1 MGRKGI
7 KRRKPKHR
15 LPAAANSGII
25 EDLEDQAEWSSYGTH
40 IPRLGDDRRNAIW
53 WRRGWRSWRGLRGM
67 DRNQEFRKREWWLAI
82 AIGGLMMV
90 GVIVVLVLLAWLSW
104 RLL

>member
-1 MGRKGI
+1 
-7 KRRKPKHR
+7 
-15 LPAAANSGII
+15 
-25 EDLEDQAEWSSYGTH
+25 
-40 IPRLGDDRRNAIW
+40 
-53 WRRGWRSWRGLRGM
+53 M